1 MAPKTKHESGTSLS
15 DIVGPGKPMSKTEL
29 PTLRASMQHGIYLQ
43 EIKLLQHGVDRK
55 NYPVREMVKEIRQE
69 VVACYQKANHQ
80 FKPPVI
86 FADYSIERKLQ
97 VFEFFTY

>member
-1 MAPKTKHESGTSLS
+1 MAPKTRHESGTSLS

-43 EIKLLQHGVDRK
+43 EIQLLQQGVDRR
-55 NYPVREMVKEIRQE
+55 NYPVSEMIKEIRQE
-69 VVACYQKANHQ
+69 VVACYQKANPQ

-86 FADYSIERKLQ
+86 FTDKSIDRKLQ
-97 VFEFFTY
+97 VLLCFS